1 MFLLLLLDVRPGVQ
15 VGLEE
20 VQLGVDVLLGRGGG
34 GSGRR
39 RGRRRRRRG
48 RGTPG
53 GGGSNARRRRLV
65 VSDGRGW
72 DERDRRLLPV
82 RREWPR
88 GLDLQILTYIF
99 LYFGITFTL

>member
-20 VQLGVDVLLGRGGG
+20 VQLGVDVLLGCRRGGR
-34 GSGRR
+34 GRR
-39 RGRRRRRRG
+39 RGRRRRRG

-53 GGGSNARRRRLV
+53 GGGSNPRRRRLV

-72 DERDRRLLPV
+72 DERDRSLLPV
-82 RREWPR
+82 RIEWPR
-88 GLDLQILTYIF
+88 GLDFHILSYIF
-99 LYFGITFTL
+99 LYFGIIFTL